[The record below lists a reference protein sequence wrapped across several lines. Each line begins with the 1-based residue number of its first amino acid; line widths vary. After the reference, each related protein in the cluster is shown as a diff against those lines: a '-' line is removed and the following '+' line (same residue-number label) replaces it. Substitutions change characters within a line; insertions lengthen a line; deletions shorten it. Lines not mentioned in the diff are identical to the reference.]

1 MVSNY
6 TMKPPVTQFYSCRR
20 TRLSDAP
27 YSSDELSFDVSS
39 YFFIENVSSSPSVE
53 PSPLSDSSLEQ
64 LIRCSHCLC
73 WPPDNY
79 SSSIFTV
86 NSFSEPTSYRDVI
99 LHPE

>member
-1 MVSNY
+1 MEHACL
-6 TMKPPVTQFYSCRR
+6 MLHIPRM
-20 TRLSDAP
+20 
-27 YSSDELSFDVSS
+27 SSLLMCHLI
-39 YFFIENVSSSPSVE
+39 FFIENVSSSPSVE

-79 SSSIFTV
+79 SSSILTV
-86 NSFSEPTSYRDVI
+86 NSLSEPTSYRDGI